1 MATMY
6 EMIMDLPLFKGVSK
20 NQVSSFLE
28 KTNVGFCNYQ
38 SGDVVIGEG
47 DEVGMVKFVISG
59 SAKII
64 HTLESL
70 PIVIEETCDVG
81 TVLGAER
88 LFGISTGYAYEVVAA
103 GKLSIMQFS
112 KEQYLNLLQS
122 DRIYMLNFFN
132 YLSLRAQ
139 RPVDAMSRYSR
150 GDLRSRISVLISIMT
165 HHHAHDITLTMTDDT
180 LAKFGD
186 MGVED
191 VMEWKDAAKRM
202 ELIRCKGDKIRILSR
217 RAFLG

>member
-47 DEVGMVKFVISG
+47 DEVAMVKFVISG
-59 SAKII
+59 SVKII
-64 HTLESL
+64 HKLESL

-88 LFGISTGYAYEVVAA
+88 LFGISTGYAYEVVAS

-112 KEQYLNLLQS
+112 KEQYLNLLHS

-139 RPVDAMSRYSR
+139 RPVDALSQYSR
-150 GDLRSRISVLISIMT
+150 GDLRSRISVLISVMT
-165 HHHAHDITLTMTDDT
+165 HHHSRDITLTMTAET

-186 MGVED
+186 MSEEA

-202 ELIRCKGDKIRILSR
+202 ELIRCKGDKIKIVSR
-217 RAFLG
+217 RGFLG

>member
-38 SGDVVIGEG
+38 SGDVVIGVG
-47 DEVGMVKFVISG
+47 DEVAMVKFVISG
-59 SAKII
+59 SVRII
-64 HTLESL
+64 HKLESL

-88 LFGISTGYAYEVVAA
+88 LFGISTGYAYEVVAS

-112 KEQYLNLLQS
+112 KEQYLNLLHS

-139 RPVDAMSRYSR
+139 RPVDALSQYSR
-150 GDLRSRISVLISIMT
+150 GDLRSRISVLISVMT
-165 HHHAHDITLTMTDDT
+165 HHHSRDITLTMNDET

-186 MGVED
+186 TGVEA

-202 ELIRCKGDKIRILSR
+202 ELIRCKGDKIKIVSR
-217 RAFLG
+217 RGFLG